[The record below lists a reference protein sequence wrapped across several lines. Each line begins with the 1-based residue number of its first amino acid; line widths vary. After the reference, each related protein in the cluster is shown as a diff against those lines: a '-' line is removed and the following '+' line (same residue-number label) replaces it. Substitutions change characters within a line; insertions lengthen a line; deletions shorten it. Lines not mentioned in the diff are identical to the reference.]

1 MRVDGLVVGGLIH
14 THRVPWA
21 RLPGLELVFGTPHA
35 ARPPATASR
44 LSTTV
49 WARVVQRLLALNA
62 AIWFNWQIG
71 APVKRS

>member
-1 MRVDGLVVGGLIH
+1 MRIDGLVVGGSSI
-14 THRVPWA
+14 P
-21 RLPGLELVFGTPHA
+21 
-35 ARPPATASR
+35 TAFP
-44 LSTTV
+44 LTV